1 MNATA
6 EAVMNQG
13 KVRVLLA
20 DDHAILRE
28 GLAMLIGGEEDME
41 VIAQAENGREAVR
54 LACDEKPDV
63 AVLDVSMPLM
73 DGLETARRL
82 RDRDATSGVRIML
95 LTARVTDADRERGRA
110 AGVDDQLDKPFSPAV
125 LAERV
130 RALCEDGPNREHE
143 R

>member
-1 MNATA
+1 MNAPL
-6 EAVMNQG
+6 
-13 KVRVLLA
+13 VLLA
-20 DDHAILRE
+20 EDDDDVRALAELVLRRD
-28 GLAMLIGGEEDME
+28 GFE
-41 VIAQAENGREAVR
+41 VIAVADGDAALAAAEARP
-54 LACDEKPDV
+54 PDV

-130 RALCEDGPNREHE
+130 RALCEGGPTPET
-143 R
+143 

>member
-1 MNATA
+1 MNAPL
-6 EAVMNQG
+6 
-13 KVRVLLA
+13 VLLA
-20 DDHAILRE
+20 EDDEDVRALAELVLRRD
-28 GLAMLIGGEEDME
+28 GFD
-41 VIAQAENGREAVR
+41 VIAVADGDAALAAAEARP
-54 LACDEKPDV
+54 PDV

-82 RDRDATSGVRIML
+82 RDRDATSGVRILL

-110 AGVDDQLDKPFSPAV
+110 AGVDDQLDKPFSPAI

-130 RALCEDGPNREHE
+130 RALCAGGPNREHD

>member
-1 MNATA
+1 MSAPL
-6 EAVMNQG
+6 
-13 KVRVLLA
+13 VLLA
-20 DDHAILRE
+20 EDDDDVRALAELVLRRD
-28 GLAMLIGGEEDME
+28 GFE
-41 VIAQAENGREAVR
+41 VIAVADGDAALAAAEARP
-54 LACDEKPDV
+54 PDV

-82 RDRDATSGVRIML
+82 RDRDATSGVRILL

-110 AGVDDQLDKPFSPAV
+110 AGVDDQLDKPFSPAI

-130 RALCEDGPNREHE
+130 RALCAGGPNREHD

>member
-1 MNATA
+1 MT
-6 EAVMNQG
+6 VPL
-13 KVRVLLA
+13 VLLA
-20 DDHAILRE
+20 EDDEDVGALAELELRRDSLQAIAVAD
-28 GLAMLIGGEEDME
+28 GDAALA
-41 VIAQAENGREAVR
+41 AAEARP
-54 LACDEKPDV
+54 PDV

-82 RDRDATSGVRIML
+82 RDRDATSGVRILL

-130 RALCEDGPNREHE
+130 RALCDGGPNREHD

>member
-1 MNATA
+1 MTA
-6 EAVMNQG
+6 PL
-13 KVRVLLA
+13 VLLA
-20 DDHAILRE
+20 EDDDDVRALAELVLRRD
-28 GLAMLIGGEEDME
+28 GFE
-41 VIAQAENGREAVR
+41 VIAVADGDAALAAAEARP
-54 LACDEKPDV
+54 PDV

-130 RALCEDGPNREHE
+130 RALCEGGPNREHE

>member
-1 MNATA
+1 MSAPL
-6 EAVMNQG
+6 
-13 KVRVLLA
+13 VLLA
-20 DDHAILRE
+20 EDDDDVRALAELVLRRD
-28 GLAMLIGGEEDME
+28 GFE
-41 VIAQAENGREAVR
+41 VIAVADGDAALAAAEARP
-54 LACDEKPDV
+54 PDV

-130 RALCEDGPNREHE
+130 RALCEGGPNREHE

>member
-1 MNATA
+1 MNAPL
-6 EAVMNQG
+6 
-13 KVRVLLA
+13 VLLA
-20 DDHAILRE
+20 EDDDDVRALAELVLRRD
-28 GLAMLIGGEEDME
+28 GFE
-41 VIAQAENGREAVR
+41 VIAVADGDAALAAAEARP
-54 LACDEKPDV
+54 PDV

-82 RDRDATSGVRIML
+82 RGRDATSGVRIML

-130 RALCEDGPNREHE
+130 RALCEGGPNREHD